1 MTLPAFVE
9 QGGGD
14 TAVLLLH
21 GIGGGA
27 AIWGDEA
34 SGTARAVAD
43 AGCRA
48 IAVDLPGYG
57 ASSSLGPPDM
67 DRMVGAL
74 QSLLDHLR
82 AGRTV
87 LVGHSMGGMV
97 AQELLARTPRRG
109 PGAAGRPRVDGL
121 VLACTSAA
129 FGRADGNW
137 QAQFLADRLAPLD
150 AGLGMAAMAARLV
163 PGMVSPRAST
173 AAVRVATDI
182 MARVPEAT
190 YRSALQAIAGFDR
203 RAELAAIAVSTLL
216 LAAQHD
222 RTAPP
227 EIMQRMA
234 SRIAGAEYVCLD
246 GAGHVAHVEQ
256 PAAFNAAVVD
266 FLQRHFA
273 AA

>member
-27 AIWGDEA
+27 SIWSDAA
-34 SGTARAVAD
+34 SGTLRAIAKAGYRAV
-43 AGCRA
+43 
-48 IAVDLPGYG
+48 AVDLPGYG
-57 ASSSLGPPDM
+57 GSAAMGAPDLGT
-67 DRMVGAL
+67 MVDAVRSMIG
-74 QSLLDHLR
+74 HL
-82 AGRTV
+82 APGHTV
-87 LVGHSMGGMV
+87 LLGHSMGGMV

-109 PGAAGRPRVDGL
+109 PGAAGRPLVDGL

-129 FGRADGNW
+129 FGSADGEW
-137 QAQFLADRLAPLD
+137 QAQFIADRLAPLD
-150 AGLGMAAMAARLV
+150 AGLGMAAVAARLV
-163 PGMVSPRAST
+163 PGMVSPGAPP
-173 AAVRVATDI
+173 AVVRVAADI
-182 MARVPEAT
+182 MARVPETT

-203 RAELAAIAVSTLL
+203 RAELASIAASTLL
-216 LAAQHD
+216 LAAAHD

-234 SRIAGAEYVCLD
+234 SRIVGAEYVCLD
-246 GAGHVAHVEQ
+246 RAGHVANVEQ

-266 FLQRHFA
+266 FLQRHFPA
-273 AA
+273 A